1 MATLDGDLQKGTNYV
16 RPVIPLL
23 GISILIICLDQ
34 LTKIIVAQHIDYY
47 NQKIVVI
54 EGFFNLRHDRNSGA
68 AFSLM
73 QGQRTLLIVATI
85 LAMIFIAYYYFQF
98 RHSLWMRVGL
108 GFILGGA
115 IGNLIARSAIL
126 FAERY
131 EGVVDFIDVGIGTMR
146 WYTFNI
152 ADSAVTVGILF
163 YLLHTLFTHKPKLVE
178 QVD

>member
-1 MATLDGDLQKGTNYV
+1 MTTSGSNLQTEKNCV
-16 RPVIPLL
+16 RPVIPLF

-34 LTKIIVAQHIDYY
+34 LTKIVIAKRIDYY
-47 NQKIVVI
+47 DQIVVI

-85 LAMIFIAYYYFQF
+85 LAMLFIAYYYFQF

-115 IGNLIARSAIL
+115 IGNLIDRIRYGEVIDFLQFGIL
-126 FAERY
+126 PKY
-131 EGVVDFIDVGIGTMR
+131 K
-146 WYTFNI
+146 WPTFNI
-152 ADSAVTVGILF
+152 ADTAICIGASMIIIYT
-163 YLLHTLFTHKPKLVE
+163 TRTRKLSFE
-178 QVD
+178 ETTDN

>member
-16 RPVIPLL
+16 RSAIPLL

-34 LTKIIVAQHIDYY
+34 LTKIVVAQHIDYY
-47 NQKIVVI
+47 NGQKIVVI

-85 LAMIFIAYYYFQF
+85 LAMVFIAYYYFQF

-108 GFILGGA
+108 GLS
-115 IGNLIARSAIL
+115 LIHI
-126 FAERY
+126 
-131 EGVVDFIDVGIGTMR
+131 
-146 WYTFNI
+146 
-152 ADSAVTVGILF
+152 
-163 YLLHTLFTHKPKLVE
+163 
-178 QVD
+178 

>member
-1 MATLDGDLQKGTNYV
+1 MEKNYF
-16 RPVIPLL
+16 RPIIPLF

-34 LTKIIVAQHIDYY
+34 LTKTIIKQRIDYY
-47 NQKIVVI
+47 DQIVVI

-73 QGQRTLLIVATI
+73 QGQRTLLIAATI

-115 IGNLIARSAIL
+115 IGNLIDRIQYGEVIDFLQFGIL
-126 FAERY
+126 PKY
-131 EGVVDFIDVGIGTMR
+131 K
-146 WYTFNI
+146 WPTFNT
-152 ADSAVTVGILF
+152 ADTAICIGAGMLIIYTIRNR
-163 YLLHTLFTHKPKLVE
+163 KLNFE
-178 QVD
+178 ETIKN

>member
-16 RPVIPLL
+16 RSAIPLL
-23 GISILIICLDQ
+23 GISILIVCLDQ
-34 LTKIIVAQHIDYY
+34 LTKIVVAQHIDYY
-47 NQKIVVI
+47 NNQKIVVI

-85 LAMIFIAYYYFQF
+85 LAMVFIAYYYFQF

-115 IGNLIARSAIL
+115 IGNLIDRIRYGEVIDFLQFGIL
-126 FAERY
+126 PKY
-131 EGVVDFIDVGIGTMR
+131 K
-146 WYTFNI
+146 WPTFNL
-152 ADSAVTVGILF
+152 ADTAICIGAAMLIIYT
-163 YLLHTLFTHKPKLVE
+163 TRTRKLNFE
-178 QVD
+178 ETFEN

>member
-1 MATLDGDLQKGTNYV
+1 MNTLDGNLQNEQNYV

-23 GISILIICLDQ
+23 IISILIIFLDQ
-34 LTKIIVAQHIDYY
+34 LTKTIIARHIDYH

-68 AFSLM
+68 AFSIM

-98 RHSLWMRVGL
+98 RHSLWMRIGL

-115 IGNLIARSAIL
+115 IGNLIDRIQYGFVIDFLQFGIL
-126 FAERY
+126 PKY
-131 EGVVDFIDVGIGTMR
+131 R
-146 WYTFNI
+146 WPTFNI
-152 ADSAVTVGILF
+152 ADTAICIGAAMLIICT
-163 YLLHTLFTHKPKLVE
+163 TRTRKLNFE
-178 QVD
+178 DTIEN